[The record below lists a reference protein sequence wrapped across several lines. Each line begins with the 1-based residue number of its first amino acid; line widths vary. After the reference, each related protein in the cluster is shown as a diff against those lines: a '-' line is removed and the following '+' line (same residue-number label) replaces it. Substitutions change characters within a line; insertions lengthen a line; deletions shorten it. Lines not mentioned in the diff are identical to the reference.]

1 MHRYTA
7 RIEWQRDDGDFA
19 RGRYSRVHRW
29 LFDGGISV
37 AASASPQVVPL
48 PFSSREA
55 VDPEEALVAAASS
68 CHMLTFVHLASKQ
81 GFVVERYAD
90 DAEGFM
96 EKNARGKYAITRI
109 VLHPAIVFGGE
120 RAPDRAQLDAL
131 HHAAHE
137 ECYIANSIVAEVEV
151 VASGREGSDG

>member
-1 MHRYTA
+1 MATHVYTA
-7 RIEWQRDDGDFA
+7 RIEWQRDEGDFA

-29 LFDGGISV
+29 HFDGGISV

-48 PFSSREA
+48 PYSSREA

-81 GFVVERYAD
+81 GYLVERYAD
-90 DAEGFM
+90 EAEGHM
-96 EKNARGKYAITRI
+96 EKNARGRYAITRI
-109 VLHPAIVFGGE
+109 VLHPAIVFGGARQPGASE
-120 RAPDRAQLDAL
+120 LAAL

-151 VASGREGSDG
+151 APPG

>member
-7 RIEWQRDDGDFA
+7 RIEWRRDGDNF
-19 RGRYSRVHRW
+19 RLGRYSRVHRW
-29 LFDGGISV
+29 QFDGGI
-37 AASASPQVVPL
+37 ALTASASPQVVPL

-68 CHMLTFVHLASKQ
+68 CHMLTFVHLASKR
-81 GFVVERYAD
+81 GFVVDRYED

-96 EKNARGKYAITRI
+96 EKNARGRYAITRI
-109 VLHPAIVFGGE
+109 VLHPTIVFGGE
-120 RAPDRAQLDAL
+120 RAPDPAELDAL

-137 ECYIANSIVAEVEV
+137 ECYIANSIVADIEVGPPR
-151 VASGREGSDG
+151 APT

>member
-29 LFDGGISV
+29 HFDGGTTLT
-37 AASASPQVVPL
+37 ASASPQVVPL

-68 CHMLTFVHLASKQ
+68 CHMLTFLHLASKQ
-81 GFVVERYAD
+81 GFVVEHYAD
-90 DAEGFM
+90 DAEGHM
-96 EKNARGKYAITRI
+96 QKNARGRYAITRI
-109 VLHPAIVFGGE
+109 VLHPAIVFGGARVPTAAE
-120 RAPDRAQLDAL
+120 LTAL

-137 ECYIANSIVAEVEV
+137 ECYIATSIVAEIEI
-151 VASGREGSDG
+151 ASAQGGDGR

>member
-7 RIEWQRDDGDFA
+7 CIDWQRDDGDFA

-29 LFDGGISV
+29 HFDGGIELV
-37 AASASPQVVPL
+37 ASASPQVVPL
-48 PFSSREA
+48 PYSSREA

-68 CHMLTFVHLASKQ
+68 CHMMTFVHYASKQ
-81 GFVVERYAD
+81 GFVVERYTD

-96 EKNARGKYAITRI
+96 KKNARGRYAITRI
-109 VLHPAIVFGGE
+109 LLHPAIVFGGE
-120 RAPDRAQLDAL
+120 RTPSAEELAAL

-137 ECYIANSIVAEVEV
+137 ECFIANSIVAEIEV
-151 VASGREGSDG
+151 VG